1 MARDRAASDRRAV
14 VVRLRRERMAE
25 LLGQYGGMLTAM
37 RAICADYDEA
47 QLELITD
54 FLRRATSAGH
64 DATEALTSE

>member
-1 MARDRAASDRRAV
+1 
-14 VVRLRRERMAE
+14 MAE